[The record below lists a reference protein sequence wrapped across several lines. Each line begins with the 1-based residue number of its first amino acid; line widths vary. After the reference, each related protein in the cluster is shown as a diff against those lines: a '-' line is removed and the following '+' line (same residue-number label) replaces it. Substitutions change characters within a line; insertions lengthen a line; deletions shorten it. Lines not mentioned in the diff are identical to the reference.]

1 MQSSNIQT
9 KEAESWKQRMND
21 LQLLEDLNFLAYP
34 YDNTFTLAVEAL
46 IYNFF
51 IFAESAYMCIYY

>member
-1 MQSSNIQT
+1 
-9 KEAESWKQRMND
+9 MND

>member
-1 MQSSNIQT
+1 
-9 KEAESWKQRMND
+9 MND

-46 IYNFF
+46 IYSFF
-51 IFAESAYMCIYY
+51 LIAEFAYKCI